1 MACVLPLPYT
11 RRLAAGD
18 RESPKRERNRLMTR
32 NPDSAE
38 GLAGQ
43 TMRATGFLS
52 RLPIPARF
60 WDDAPAAAIGDD
72 ARTFPL
78 AGVAIA
84 AGPALLLLILSL
96 IGLPVLMT
104 AVFVTLALVA
114 VTGALHEDGLGD
126 VADGFGG
133 GATKERRLDIMKDS
147 RIGTYAA
154 VAIAGSLMLR
164 VAGLGAIIAAHGAV
178 SAAVLL
184 IAVTAASRGAIVWF
198 WAKMPNARGEGVAH
212 AAGAPGE
219 TAANF
224 AAIAGLAIFIVLGIA
239 ASGVVNTAAALLFAI
254 AATLGFSRLCL
265 RMIGGI
271 TGDTLGAC
279 QQIAEIMLL
288 TGLALG
294 ISIPT

>member
-18 RESPKRERNRLMTR
+18 RKSPKRERNWPMMR

-38 GLAGQ
+38 RLLSQ

-52 RLPIPARF
+52 RLPVPARY
-60 WDDAPAAAIGDD
+60 WEDAPAAAIGDD

-78 AGVAIA
+78 AGVVIA
-84 AGPALLLLILSL
+84 AGPALLLLVLSL
-96 IGLPVLMT
+96 IGVPTLMT

-133 GATKERRLDIMKDS
+133 GATKERRLEIMKDS
-147 RIGTYAA
+147 RIGAYAA

-164 VAGLGAIIAAHGAV
+164 VAGLGAIIAAHGAF
-178 SAAVLL
+178 SAAILL
-184 IAVTAASRGAIVWF
+184 IAVAAASRGSMVWF
-198 WAKMPNARGEGVAH
+198 WARLPNARGEGVAH
-212 AAGAPGE
+212 SAGAPGE

-224 AAIAGLAIFIVLGIA
+224 AAIAGLAIFAVLGIA
-239 ASGVVNTAAALLFAI
+239 TSGFIKTAAALLFAI
-254 AATLGFSRLCL
+254 AATEGFSRLCR

-294 ISIPT
+294 I

>member
-11 RRLAAGD
+11 RRLATGD
-18 RESPKRERNRLMTR
+18 RKSPKRERNRPMTR
-32 NPDSAE
+32 NPDSAA
-38 GLAGQ
+38 GLLGQ

-52 RLPIPARF
+52 RLPIPARY
-60 WDDAPAAAIGDD
+60 WDDAPSSAMGDD

-78 AGVAIA
+78 AGVVIA
-84 AGPALLLLILSL
+84 AGPAVLLLALSAVGLPTLMTSVFVVLSL
-96 IGLPVLMT
+96 
-104 AVFVTLALVA
+104 VA
-114 VTGALHEDGLGD
+114 ITGTLHEDGLGD

-133 GATKERRLDIMKDS
+133 GATKERRLEIMKDS

-164 VAGLGAIIAAHGAV
+164 VAGLGALIAAHGAWA
-178 SAAVLL
+178 AAVML
-184 IAVTAASRGAIVWF
+184 IAVAAASRGAMVWF
-198 WAKMPNARGEGVAH
+198 WTGMPNARGDGVAH
-212 AAGAPGE
+212 AAGTPDE

-224 AAIAGLAIFIVLGIA
+224 AVITGLAIFAVLGFA
-239 ASGVVNTAAALLFAI
+239 VCGFVNTAAALLFAA
-254 AATLGFSRLCL
+254 AATFGFSRLCR
-265 RMIGGI
+265 RMIGGV

-294 ISIPT
+294 FSIPT